1 MKPMYSSPIV
11 VRRRF
16 IEPNN
21 FGSGIDGCQWLLV
34 TSDVLGTSI
43 VDHEGGTVNECSEC
57 CIQMRLAERNEQL
70 EGLIVK
76 LFDCVVEGVAAREET
91 LY

>member
-1 MKPMYSSPIV
+1 
-11 VRRRF
+11 
-16 IEPNN
+16 
-21 FGSGIDGCQWLLV
+21 
-34 TSDVLGTSI
+34 
-43 VDHEGGTVNECSEC
+43 
-57 CIQMRLAERNEQL
+57 MRLAERNEQL